1 MYSRVTKSTFFM
13 ENSGAISTGS
23 NLKPFFLEAGC
34 FLFVFFQIS
43 FLLSSICNEI
53 YLNISLIAQL
63 FPQGAVN
70 LNAVTAG
77 GRCSHKHSGCF

>member
-1 MYSRVTKSTFFM
+1 MYSRVTKSAFFM
-13 ENSGAISTGS
+13 ENSGAIPTGS
-23 NLKPFFLEAGC
+23 NLKPFFFRSWLFFC
-34 FLFVFFQIS
+34 FFFQIS

-53 YLNISLIAQL
+53 YMNISLIAQL